1 MKNNPSIKI
10 YVNKKQNRIMFKVKK
25 GHYLVILTPETMKL
39 LGSTE
44 SKIAKYKNGENVPY
58 LEIAEV
64 VLIHYNVVNNS
75 CLQNPRVLY
84 A

>member
-1 MKNNPSIKI
+1 MVKNNPSIKI

-64 VLIHYNVVNNS
+64 VLIHCNVVNNS
-75 CLQNPRVLY
+75 SSICS
-84 A
+84 